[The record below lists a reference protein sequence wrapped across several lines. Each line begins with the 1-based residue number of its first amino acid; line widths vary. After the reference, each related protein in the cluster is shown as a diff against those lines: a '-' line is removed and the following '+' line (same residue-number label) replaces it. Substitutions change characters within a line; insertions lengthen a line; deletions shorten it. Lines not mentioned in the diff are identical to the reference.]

1 MNDRKRM
8 EIKKYEIK
16 IEFVV
21 VNTYQLQEVMRFKN
35 YIMSGKGM
43 KELFINEVDKLTM
56 TFKECKI

>member
-1 MNDRKRM
+1 M
-8 EIKKYEIK
+8 EVKKYEIK
-16 IEFVV
+16 IEIVV

-43 KELFINEVDKLTM
+43 KELFKNEVDKLTM

>member
-1 MNDRKRM
+1 MM

-43 KELFINEVDKLTM
+43 KELFKNEVDKLTM